1 MKVEW
6 QRKVLGRK
14 PGEVEDLDEK
24 KEPRLTS
31 WLKSGLVTKQG
42 DKLKISKPT
51 APGSDRPS
59 VPANKKEG

>member
-24 KEPRLTS
+24 HEPRLKS
-31 WLKSGLVTKQG
+31 WLASGLVTKPG

-59 VPANKKEG
+59 VPAKKEEG